1 MWRTTGG
8 VCPKLPNR
16 QKFQSTSPV
25 WRTTRPR
32 SKSSL
37 RTWISIH
44 APRVEDDS
52 ESARQPRNTIAFQ
65 STSPVWRTTDGYEIA
80 FESSPISIHVPRVED
95 DTTRSKSS
103 ANITNFNPRPPCGGR
118 LRKLDLLRGRGRFQ
132 STSPVWRTTG
142 EHYEAYRQ
150 KHRFQ
155 STSPVW
161 RTTQSSRRGRGGGN
175 HFNPRPPCGGRPNP
189 DSRKRSK
196 ERFQSTSPV
205 WRTTPTVSVSA
216 TYRQF
221 QSTSPVWRTTQSRGR
236 GGEEEKISIHVP
248 RVEDD
253 KIPQE
258 KRNRSI
264 YFNPRPPCGGRL
276 ERDIMDCM
284 SRYFNPRPPCG
295 GRLELCDERGL
306 RLVFQST
313 SPVWRTTFS

>member
-1 MWRTTGG
+1 MEDDAERRSSAGCVLNFNPRPPCGGRPTNYIYVEYYIAFQSTSPVWRTTGG

-44 APRVEDDS
+44 VPRVEDDS

-95 DTTRSKSS
+95 DTTRSTSS

-161 RTTQSSRRGRGGGN
+161 RTTK
-175 HFNPRPPCGGRPNP
+175 PRQPKAKQR
-189 DSRKRSK
+189 
-196 ERFQSTSPV
+196 
-205 WRTTPTVSVSA
+205 
-216 TYRQF
+216 
-221 QSTSPVWRTTQSRGR
+221 
-236 GGEEEKISIHVP
+236 KISIHVP

-253 KIPQE
+253 
-258 KRNRSI
+258 
-264 YFNPRPPCGGRL
+264 
-276 ERDIMDCM
+276 
-284 SRYFNPRPPCG
+284 
-295 GRLELCDERGL
+295 
-306 RLVFQST
+306 V
-313 SPVWRTTFS
+313 